1 MNVATSFLIAYIRPM
16 AGKKSD
22 LGPIGENVAQT
33 VRRFREMRRFGYA
46 DLSRK
51 MAQYGREIPPLGLRR
66 IESGERRVDADDLA
80 AIAVALNV
88 SPLAL
93 LLPMEDS
100 RVLPADEDAHS
111 SEEIWRWGRGFS
123 PLVDLPGEGISGS
136 DASVFAF
143 VEASNPNPSTD
154 LGVDIEELKSL
165 SAAMSKFV
173 KKVEPSGDDR

>member
-1 MNVATSFLIAYIRPM
+1 MDVATSFLIAYSRPM

-22 LGPIGENVAQT
+22 LGPIGENVVQA

-51 MAQYGREIPPLGLRR
+51 LAQYGREIPPLGLRR
-66 IESGERRVDADDLA
+66 IESGERRVDVDDLA
-80 AIAVALNV
+80 ALAVALNV

-93 LLPMEDS
+93 LLPMDDS
-100 RVLPADEDAHS
+100 RVLPADEDAHP

-123 PLVDLPGEGISGS
+123 PLGILPGEEFSGS
-136 DASVFAF
+136 DTPIFAF

-173 KKVEPSGDDR
+173 KKAGPRGDDK

>member
-1 MNVATSFLIAYIRPM
+1 MNVATSFLIAYSRQM

-22 LGPIGENVAQT
+22 LGPIGENVAQA

-51 MAQYGREIPPLGLRR
+51 LAQYGREIPPLGLRR

-80 AIAVALNV
+80 ALAVALNV

-100 RVLPADEDAHS
+100 RVLPADEDAHP

-123 PLVDLPGEGISGS
+123 PLGILPGEGLSSS
-136 DASVFAF
+136 DAPIFAF

-154 LGVDIEELKSL
+154 LGVDIEELRSL
-165 SAAMSKFV
+165 SEAMGKFV
-173 KKVEPSGDDR
+173 KKAGPRGDDQ

>member
-1 MNVATSFLIAYIRPM
+1 M

-22 LGPIGENVAQT
+22 LGPIGENVTHA

-51 MAQYGREIPPLGLRR
+51 LAQYGREIPPLGLRR
-66 IESGERRVDADDLA
+66 IESGERRVDVDDLA
-80 AIAVALNV
+80 ALAVALNV

-100 RVLPADEDAHS
+100 RVLAADEDAHP

-123 PLVDLPGEGISGS
+123 PLTFPPGEGLSGS
-136 DASVFAF
+136 DAPIFAF
-143 VEASNPNPSTD
+143 VEASNPDPSD
-154 LGVDIEELKSL
+154 YLGVDIEELKSL
-165 SAAMSKFV
+165 SAAFARFT
-173 KKVEPSGDDR
+173 KKAGPRGDDK